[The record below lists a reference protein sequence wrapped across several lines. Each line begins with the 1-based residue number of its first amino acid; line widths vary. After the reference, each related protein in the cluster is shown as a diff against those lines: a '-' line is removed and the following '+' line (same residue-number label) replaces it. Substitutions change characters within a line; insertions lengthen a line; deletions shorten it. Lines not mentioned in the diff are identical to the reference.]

1 MKIALFLTT
10 QQRGIRMVQQ
20 NITVKNKIGIHSRP
34 AALLVDTASRF
45 KSKITI
51 KNGERSALTT
61 SMVKL
66 LALRVK
72 QDNEITIMAEG
83 EDETEAV
90 KALSELIESNFGE
103 D

>member
-1 MKIALFLTT
+1 MI
-10 QQRGIRMVQQ
+10 QQ

-51 KNGERSALTT
+51 RNGDRSALTT

-72 QDNEITIMAEG
+72 QDTEITITAEG

-90 KALSELIESNFGE
+90 KALSELIESKFGE
-103 D
+103 E

>member
-1 MKIALFLTT
+1 MI
-10 QQRGIRMVQQ
+10 QQ

-51 KNGERSALTT
+51 RNGERSALTT

-72 QDNEITIMAEG
+72 QDNEITITAEG
-83 EDETEAV
+83 EDEAEAL
-90 KALSELIESNFGE
+90 KALSELIESKFGE
-103 D
+103 E